1 MNFKKSLT
9 LLAMAGVIFTSCQNA
24 PEKKAAS
31 EGNPFFVEWDTPFG
45 VPPFDLIKS
54 DHYVEAF
61 NKAMKEQ
68 NEAVEVII
76 NNADAPTFENTIEAL
91 EFSGGLLDR
100 VSSVFFNLIET
111 DRDDAMN
118 SVAET
123 VLPLLSAHQN
133 EIMLNDK
140 LFAKVKTV
148 YENRADLN
156 LEPEQMRLLTQTF
169 KRFEKGGSN
178 LAPEKKEK
186 LKEISK
192 KLSELTFK
200 FGKNLSAETNAFK
213 MVLDKKEDLDGL
225 PESVVAGAAAAAK
238 EDGMEGKWLFT
249 VAKPSMLP
257 FLQYSTRRDLREKLY
272 KGYINRGN
280 NNNEFDNKAIIN
292 ELVKLRVQKA
302 NLFGYDNYSA
312 YLLQD
317 RMAKNPENVYAL
329 LNKLWKA
336 ALPNAKAEVKEMQ
349 KIIDAEGGNFK
360 LESWDWWYYAEKV
373 KKAKYN
379 LDEEMLRP
387 YFKLDNVRDGSFALA
402 NKLFGITFTQI
413 HNLPLYNAEE
423 ATTWQVKEADGKN
436 IGILYLD
443 WHPRASKSVGAWM
456 TSFRKQSAP
465 KGKNIEPV
473 ISISCNFSKPVGDKP
488 ALLSVDEVQTLF
500 HEFGHGLHGLLSNCR
515 YNSLS
520 GTAVARDFVE
530 LPSQVMENWA
540 LEPEMLALYAKHY
553 ETGEIIPQ
561 ELVQKI
567 QNSGLFNQ
575 GFATTEYLA
584 ASLLDMDYHTITEV
598 KDIDADKFEKEA
610 MAKIGLIN
618 EIVPRYRSG
627 YFKHIF
633 DGDPGYSSGYYSYI
647 WAAVLDADA
656 FQAFKETSLF
666 DQATAK
672 SFRDNVLS
680 RGGTEEAMELYK
692 KFRGREPE
700 IEPLLKRRG
709 LMK

>member
-1 MNFKKSLT
+1 
-9 LLAMAGVIFTSCQNA
+9 
-24 PEKKAAS
+24 
-31 EGNPFFVEWDTPFG
+31 
-45 VPPFDLIKS
+45 
-54 DHYVEAF
+54 
-61 NKAMKEQ
+61 
-68 NEAVEVII
+68 
-76 NNADAPTFENTIEAL
+76 
-91 EFSGGLLDR
+91 
-100 VSSVFFNLIET
+100 
-111 DRDDAMN
+111 
-118 SVAET
+118 
-123 VLPLLSAHQN
+123 
-133 EIMLNDK
+133 
-140 LFAKVKTV
+140 
-148 YENRADLN
+148 
-156 LEPEQMRLLTQTF
+156 
-169 KRFEKGGSN
+169 
-178 LAPEKKEK
+178 
-186 LKEISK
+186 
-192 KLSELTFK
+192 
-200 FGKNLSAETNAFK
+200 
-213 MVLDKKEDLDGL
+213 
-225 PESVVAGAAAAAK
+225 
-238 EDGMEGKWLFT
+238 
-249 VAKPSMLP
+249 
-257 FLQYSTRRDLREKLY
+257 
-272 KGYINRGN
+272 
-280 NNNEFDNKAIIN
+280 
-292 ELVKLRVQKA
+292 
-302 NLFGYDNYSA
+302 
-312 YLLQD
+312 
-317 RMAKNPENVYAL
+317 
-329 LNKLWKA
+329 
-336 ALPNAKAEVKEMQ
+336 
-349 KIIDAEGGNFK
+349 
-360 LESWDWWYYAEKV
+360 
-373 KKAKYN
+373 
-379 LDEEMLRP
+379 
-387 YFKLDNVRDGSFALA
+387 
-402 NKLFGITFTQI
+402 
-413 HNLPLYNAEE
+413 
-423 ATTWQVKEADGKN
+423 
-436 IGILYLD
+436 
-443 WHPRASKSVGAWM
+443 M

-553 ETGEIIPQ
+553 ETGEVIPQ